1 MISIPSLTKRMSR
14 LKYFRSLALA
24 DITMIVKSGHIRT
37 VRAGTVVVME
47 DTPCAGLFVLL
58 SGQVHLF
65 RLGPDGQE
73 VLIDTLDSVTMFNE
87 VSILDGGPNPFTVIT
102 AKDSIIW
109 NANYQT
115 LQGLADRYPQVTLGF
130 LPVLAARTRV
140 LIAMVTDVCF
150 RSVRGRTAKLIL
162 DLSSHGERPISRQ
175 EHSIQKMSA
184 QISTV
189 PEAVSRAL
197 SYFRDEGY
205 ITTSRSTI
213 EVRDAEE
220 LARFAQIEC
229 QPSRRAGLEPTS

>member
-1 MISIPSLTKRMSR
+1 MINIPALTKRMSR
-14 LKYFRSLALA
+14 LRYFRGLSLT
-24 DITMIVKSGHIRT
+24 DIGLIVKSGHIRT
-37 VRAGTVVVME
+37 VQAGAVIVME
-47 DTPCAGLFVLL
+47 DAPCAGLFVLL

-73 VLIDTLDSVTMFNE
+73 VLVDILDSVTMFNE
-87 VSILDGGPNPFTVIT
+87 VSILDGGPNPFTVIA

-109 NANYQT
+109 NADYQT
-115 LQGLADRYPQVTLGF
+115 LQGLADRYPQVALGF
-130 LPVLAARTRV
+130 LPVLATRTRV
-140 LIAMVTDVCF
+140 LISMVADVCF

-162 DLSSHGERPISRQ
+162 DLSGHGEQPISRHD
-175 EHSIQKMSA
+175 HSIQKMSA

-213 EVRDAEE
+213 EVRDAEG
-220 LARFAQIEC
+220 LAALAQIESE
-229 QPSRRAGLEPTS
+229 PSPRSN